1 MVRNGMDYNIND
13 GFYELLFK
21 EDGVYLCVYP
31 PEGDGRRLELKEVL
45 ERLARK
51 KSGILTGARSN
62 SRSQGRTRSR

>member
-31 PEGDGRRLELKEVL
+31 PEGDGRRLELK
-45 ERLARK
+45 
-51 KSGILTGARSN
+51 KSLNALRGK
-62 SRSQGRTRSR
+62 SQEF